1 MGLTKFGVF
10 IRKFRLDQGMLLR
23 DMAKSLGISPAYL
36 SGMETGNKPI
46 PDTLAEKISDIYK
59 LDNNQVKDL
68 QTSIIQSQRQVTV
81 NTNGDALNNEL
92 MTAFSRGIDSLS
104 DEDKRKILNMFK

>member
-1 MGLTKFGVF
+1 MTKFGIF
-10 IRKFRLDQGMLLR
+10 IRKFRLDRGILLR
-23 DMAKSLGISPAYL
+23 DMAKDLGISPAYL
-36 SGMETGNKPI
+36 SGMETGHKPI
-46 PDTLAEKISDIYK
+46 SDTLAEKISDIYK

-68 QTSIIQSQRQVTV
+68 QTSIIQSQRHVTV

-104 DEDKRKILNMFK
+104 DEDKRMILNMFK